1 MQTLSGVIEFTYLTQ
16 DQIDFLVSI
25 GCKVVQ
31 YRSKFID
38 GLSFYNVFKPTIDET
53 VEYVDYNIYREWR

>member
-1 MQTLSGVIEFTYLTQ
+1 MQTLSGIVEFEYLTQ